1 MSSSPHKSS
10 PSQESSGDREIAV
23 FVAVAAI
30 SFGCSFALLFYI
42 GFGLAVS
49 IAVAAFLG
57 LLIGSLAGA
66 GLKEAELIEW
76 ALAKQRGSGSNGSR
90 TARRG
95 GGDGG

>member
-1 MSSSPHKSS
+1 MSSSPHKSG
-10 PSQESSGDREIAV
+10 PPQEEPEDREIAV

-30 SFGCSFALLFYI
+30 SFGCSCAFLLCI
-42 GFGLAVS
+42 GFGLALS
-49 IAVAAFLG
+49 IGIGAFLG

-76 ALAKQRGSGSNGSR
+76 ALANTRGSGSHGSR

-95 GGDGG
+95 DDGG